1 MKGDTMTNFSD
12 IFKNKF
18 LENVTSVSIP
28 TMLLAMALACIL
40 GLFVFYIY
48 KKTCTSVMYSSS
60 FGVSIVG
67 ISLVTTLV
75 ILGVTSNVVL
85 SLGMVGA
92 LSIVRFRTAI
102 KEPMEIVFLFWA
114 IAIGIVLGAGFYPL
128 AIIGSIIIGAI
139 ILVLANY
146 KAFEMPYILVLTLS
160 DPQAEKSAG
169 SYIKQETKKNI
180 IKTKTVNR
188 DHTELTYEIRL
199 KNGETGFINSLL
211 TINGVQN
218 ASLVSFNG
226 EYMV

>member
-1 MKGDTMTNFSD
+1 
-12 IFKNKF
+12 
-18 LENVTSVSIP
+18 
-28 TMLLAMALACIL
+28 MLLAMALACIL